1 MGDPGGLPS
10 MGSHR
15 VGHDWSA
22 LAAAAAA
29 ATLDIISYQNGKDVR
44 VTNSK
49 YWLWYTALQVL
60 YTTNELTE
68 WECI

>member
-29 ATLDIISYQNGKDVR
+29 TLDIISYPIGKDVR